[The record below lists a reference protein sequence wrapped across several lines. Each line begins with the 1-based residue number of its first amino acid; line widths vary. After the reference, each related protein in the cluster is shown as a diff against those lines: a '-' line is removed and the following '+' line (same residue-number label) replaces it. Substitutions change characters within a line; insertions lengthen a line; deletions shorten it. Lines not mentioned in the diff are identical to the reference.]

1 VARLSWLLFLP
12 LVACAP
18 MKAPMKVQAAKIEA
32 GYTGIVQKVFRVV
45 RRGADLPGV
54 DYLGKAGG
62 ILSRALR
69 QNAETHQYIV
79 RTPKGEIIAQ
89 SDEEFPVGQ
98 CVAVIPEVDRSGP
111 AFRYGEAAV
120 VRSESCHG

>member
-1 VARLSWLLFLP
+1 
-12 LVACAP
+12 
-18 MKAPMKVQAAKIEA
+18 MKVQTEVQSAKIET

-45 RRGADLPGV
+45 RRGEDLPGV
-54 DYLGKAGG
+54 NYLGKAGS